1 MFCGTWYLP
10 HSQVHNDRTVSII
23 MARYIAHAQNG
34 HISTSDLKS
43 NVTIVFLDPDFLYDV
58 KISTIWP

>member
-23 MARYIAHAQNG
+23 MAIYIARAQNG

-58 KISTIWP
+58 KISTIRP